1 MERLSHHHAVA
12 QREHE
17 RVEADRLYNDALT
30 DVDRALPEPP
40 AIPALPTG
48 FDEQRLPTLNELWTI
63 LAEPPPTRGRGL
75 RSRLAHFVW
84 QLVAPALE
92 RQQSFNSVLI
102 DHLNR
107 NVEFHRRT
115 AASINETI
123 EAQAE
128 SIAALTRFHA
138 QLIRYFQQITLYV
151 DSKDRAVA
159 AGLRAVI
166 DAVADEFLRGTQSLR
181 VREQR
186 LEDVRDT
193 IATLQQR
200 TLTIKREFERFLASP
215 PVATSPSAAAAIAA
229 ETAPAQALDSY
240 KYLGFED
247 LFRGSQAEVRQR
259 QIAYLDDFRGAQ
271 DVLDV
276 GCGRGEFLDLL
287 RDAGVR
293 ARGLD
298 VNHEMVEMC
307 KSRGLD
313 AIEADALG
321 HLGSLPDG
329 SLGGLFS
336 AQVVEHLTANYLMRL
351 LETAY
356 HKLRP
361 GSRIVLE
368 TINPSCWIAFFE
380 SYVRD
385 PTHVHPVHPETLKY
399 LLQASGFH
407 QVEIRYRAPYPDV
420 DKLQP
425 ASTPEQAESGL
436 RAFVDIHNANVRRL
450 NALMF
455 SYWDFA
461 AVGVRS

>member
-17 RVEADRLYNDALT
+17 RVHADRLYNEALT
-30 DVDRALPEPP
+30 NVDRALPEPP
-40 AIPALPTG
+40 AIPPLAIEL
-48 FDEQRLPTLNELWTI
+48 DEQRLPTLNQLWKI
-63 LAEPPPTRGRGL
+63 LTEPAPPRGRGL
-75 RSRLAHFVW
+75 RTRLAHFVW
-84 QLVAPALE
+84 QLIAPYLE

-107 NVEFHRRT
+107 NVEFHRRAVVST
-115 AASINETI
+115 NETI
-123 EAQAE
+123 HAQAE
-128 SIAALTRFHA
+128 IIAALTRFHS

-151 DSKDRAVA
+151 DSKDRADA
-159 AGLRAVI
+159 AGLRTVV

-186 LEDVRDT
+186 LEDLRET
-193 IATLQQR
+193 LAILQQR
-200 TLTIKREFERFLASP
+200 TLTLKRELERILTVP
-215 PVATSPSAAAAIAA
+215 PVTPSSAPSVSPSS
-229 ETAPAQALDSY
+229 ETVPVQALDSY

-259 QIAYLDDFRGAQ
+259 QRAYLEDFRGAQ

-276 GCGRGEFLDLL
+276 GCGRGEFLELL
-287 RDAGVR
+287 GEAGIR

-298 VNHEMVEMC
+298 VNHEMVELC
-307 KSRGLD
+307 KSRGLE
-313 AIEADALG
+313 AVEADAIG
-321 HLGSLPDG
+321 HLNSLADG

-336 AQVVEHLTANYLMRL
+336 AQVVEHLTSDYLMRL
-351 LETAY
+351 LETAF

-380 SYVRD
+380 SYIRD
-385 PTHVHPVHPETLKY
+385 PTHVHPMHADTLKY
-399 LLQASGFH
+399 LLQASGFQ
-407 QVEIRYRAPYPDV
+407 QVEIRYREPYPDF

-425 ASTPEQAESGL
+425 ATTPELAESGVRTL
-436 RAFVDIHNANVRRL
+436 VDVHNANVRRL
-450 NALMF
+450 NALLF
-455 SYWDFA
+455 SYLDYA
-461 AVGVRS
+461 AVGRRP